1 MLTNNSPSSLSAFGA
16 SLLLSNAPSLDADG
30 LMMDLDIALTS
41 DDGEF
46 MVLYSDA
53 SNNNAMTA
61 TTAQVR
67 PPF

>member
-1 MLTNNSPSSLSAFGA
+1 
-16 SLLLSNAPSLDADG
+16 
-30 LMMDLDIALTS
+30 MMDLDIALTS

-67 PPF
+67 PPDLCRTDLSAHNLVIIT